1 MATRNQTQTCR
12 AKGYRM
18 VRNFKNGDI
27 ATSGRQFL
35 TGKAETA
42 LNVQYRLRLFR
53 GEYFLDATD
62 GTPWFQ
68 AILGK
73 TLSGIAEVNIK
84 QRILRAPRV
93 FGIRKFDYA
102 TDRNQRKITVSAI
115 VVDQDSELVKVGLE
129 NEEIV

>member
-1 MATRNQTQTCR
+1 
-12 AKGYRM
+12 M
-18 VRNFKNGDI
+18 VRNWKNGDI

-35 TGKAETA
+35 TGAKETA

-53 GEYFLDATD
+53 GEYFLDGTD

-73 TLSGIAEVNIK
+73 TPSGVAEVNIK

-93 FGIRKFDYA
+93 FGIRRFDFT
-102 TDRNQRKITVSAI
+102 TDRNQRKITASAI
-115 VVDQDSELVKVGLE
+115 VIDEDSELVRVGLE
-129 NEEIV
+129 NEEII